1 MAAANKKTAVKKAPS
16 QSAAKAAPAQKA
28 APAARKAPAAKAA
41 APAATATPAPVKK
54 AGFQAGLESVWELR
68 LAETAAALTKRGY
81 EVSIA
86 ADSKAAGE
94 LVLRKILPES
104 KARSVAFGGSMTVMG
119 TGLYDALKKTKS
131 LEVFDTNDMSNGPA
145 AMIEMRRKAL
155 NCDFY
160 LCSVNA
166 LTRTGVAILLD
177 GIGNRGASV
186 QFGPLKVV
194 LLVGRNKICDDV
206 ESGIERIRTIAAP
219 ANTIRLGKK
228 TPCTKTGY
236 CMDCSSPDRI
246 CSAWTLLERS
256 APKGRIHVVLI
267 NEEIGF

>member
-1 MAAANKKTAVKKAPS
+1 MTAANKKAAEKKAAEKKAP
-16 QSAAKAAPAQKA
+16 AKKTAKAAPAK
-28 APAARKAPAAKAA
+28 KTAPAAKT
-41 APAATATPAPVKK
+41 PAANAAPAPVKK
-54 AGFQAGLESVWELR
+54 VGFQTALESVWKLR
-68 LAETAAALTKRGY
+68 LAETAAALEKRGY

-86 ADSKAAGE
+86 ADAEAAHA
-94 LVLRKILPES
+94 LVLNKILPES

-119 TGLYDALKKTKS
+119 TGLYDALKKAKG

-155 NCDFY
+155 TCEFY

-206 ESGIERIRTIAAP
+206 ESGIERVRTFAAP

-256 APKGRIHVVLI
+256 SPKGRIHVVLI

>member
-1 MAAANKKTAVKKAPS
+1 MTAVGKKTAVKKAPS
-16 QSAAKAAPAQKA
+16 PSTAKNAPAQKA
-28 APAARKAPAAKAA
+28 PAAKKAPAGKAA
-41 APAATATPAPVKK
+41 APAATAAPAPVKK

-86 ADSKAAGE
+86 ADAKTAGE

-104 KARSVAFGGSMTVMG
+104 KAHSVAFGGSMTVMG
-119 TGLYDALKKTKS
+119 TGLYDALKKTKG

-246 CSAWTLLERS
+246 CSAWTILERS